1 MFVADDGVE
10 WVVKPSGQV
19 LRDGLVELVSARLG
33 AALGVATAEARTF
46 TVEEGLLDA
55 MRLLDPEMRALAGR
69 FVATM
74 TVFGSRLQPG
84 ADWVQP
90 RFATA
95 EERNKIGHLWVF
107 DTWIANADRRPDNPN
122 LLVSDGRLLAI
133 DHAQGL
139 PWLSG
144 DVPRGTPH
152 VRDGFGADADVLA
165 GDAAARGAL
174 ERFTSER
181 TVRDVI
187 GDVPAAWV
195 REEEMDN
202 LVMLLSARARI
213 LTDGGAP

>member
-1 MFVADDGVE
+1 
-10 WVVKPSGQV
+10 
-19 LRDGLVELVSARLG
+19 
-33 AALGVATAEARTF
+33 
-46 TVEEGLLDA
+46 
-55 MRLLDPEMRALAGR
+55 MRALAGR

-90 RFATA
+90 RHATA

-152 VRDGFGADADVLA
+152 VRDAFGADADVLA
-165 GDAAARGAL
+165 GEAAARAAL
-174 ERFTSER
+174 ARFTSER
-181 TVRDVI
+181 AVPEVI
-187 GDVPAAWV
+187 DDVPATWV
-195 REEEMDN
+195 HEEEMDN
-202 LVMLLSARARI
+202 LVMLPADRARI
-213 LTDGGAP
+213 LADGGAP